1 MNHDHD
7 HDNGN
12 DPLSVLRVRGNQVQM
27 GRQIGELS
35 RQLGGADRTL
45 GFYEQMASAML
56 SLSIPA
62 PVRPAVRRMLRRAL
76 AVGARR
82 LDRARRRH
90 FPEYAARTDALF
102 AGAGIDPKH
111 VASMNVMDV
120 LQNTV
125 GTLGRLR
132 LLETTGLSVAAVP
145 ACTSLAVWGEAS
157 ADGHL
162 RHARNFDFPGAGVWD
177 RSPTVVLCDPDDGL
191 RYGFVTT
198 RGADVPGVS
207 AFNEAGL
214 SLTAHT
220 RFHRDV
226 NFHGVSVVDFGHELI
241 RCCRTLE
248 DVRRRAAQMPTA
260 STWGFLVSSA
270 EANDAIVVETTAT
283 GCAITSPGAGDAHLA
298 CTNRYLAPHL
308 RPGEVT
314 SSPSFAVD
322 SDARFARAHE
332 APLRAG
338 GRLSATQLQALLADC
353 GDPGAPDA
361 EADDRLAGNCVS
373 SAMTVQSVV
382 FEPDQGRVRLSTGTA
397 PTGLGPWAVV
407 DYAWDGPVGTVQ
419 APPPMR
425 QPTGAAQAQRATRHY
440 VDGTRAHLAGAS
452 RETVRGHF
460 ERAIELAPTE
470 PNFRFLGALFAIAAG
485 DFARATEHLER
496 MLDRERGIFRRAQA
510 LLWHGRVLAASGRR
524 LDAQRS
530 WRELTELPA
539 DPSVTKLVQA
549 ARKETRR
556 PLTKLRLRTLVPD
569 VFLIDATV
577 PGT

>member
-1 MNHDHD
+1 MNTEDHD
-7 HDNGN
+7 N
-12 DPLSVLRVRGNQVQM
+12 DPLSVLRVRGTQIQM
-27 GRQIGELS
+27 GQQLGGLS
-35 RQLGGADRTL
+35 RELGGADRTL
-45 GFYEQMASAML
+45 AFYEQMASAML
-56 SLSIPA
+56 SLSIPS
-62 PVRPAVRRMLRRAL
+62 PVRPTVRRMLGRAL
-76 AVGARR
+76 GVGARR
-82 LDRARRRH
+82 LDKARRRH
-90 FPEYAARTDALF
+90 FPAYAARTDALF
-102 AGAGIDPKH
+102 AAAGIDARH
-111 VASMNVMDV
+111 VPSINVMDV

-125 GTLGRLR
+125 GTLGRMR

-145 ACTSLAVWGEAS
+145 ACTSLAVWGES
-157 ADGHL
+157 SDDGHL

-177 RSPTVVLCDPDDGL
+177 RAPTVVLCDPDEGL

-198 RGADVPGVS
+198 RGADVPGVT

-226 NFHGVSVVDFGHELI
+226 NFRGVCVVDFGHELI
-241 RCCRTLE
+241 RSCRTLE
-248 DVRRRAAQMPTA
+248 DVRRRAEQMPTA

-270 EANDAIVVETTAT
+270 HDNAAMVVETTAT
-283 GCAITSPGAGDAHLA
+283 GCAFTDPSGGDAHLA

-322 SDARFARAHE
+322 SDARFIRAHE

-338 GRLSATQLQALLADC
+338 GTLSANQLQALLGDC

-373 SAMTVQSVV
+373 TAMTVQSVV

-397 PTGLGPWAVV
+397 PTGLGPWATV
-407 DYAWDGPVGTVQ
+407 DYAWDGPVGPVE
-419 APPPMR
+419 APVPVR
-425 QPTGAAQAQRATRHY
+425 QTRSAARAQAAVRHY
-440 VDGTRAHLAGAS
+440 VTGTRAHLAGAA
-452 RETVRGHF
+452 RDEVRAHF
-460 ERAIELAPTE
+460 ERAIALAPTE

-485 DFARATEHLER
+485 DLAQAAEHLDH
-496 MLDRERGIFRRAQA
+496 MLERERGIFRRAQG
-510 LLWHGRVLAASGRR
+510 LLWHGRVLAATGRR

-530 WRELTELPA
+530 WRELTELPSA
-539 DPSVTKLVQA
+539 PGVAKLVKA

>member
-1 MNHDHD
+1 MNDHD
-7 HDNGN
+7 N
-12 DPLSVLRVRGNQVQM
+12 DPLSVLRVRGSQVQM

-45 GFYEQMASAML
+45 TFYDKMASSML

-76 AVGARR
+76 AVGTRR

-102 AGAGIDPKH
+102 AGAGIDARH

-145 ACTSLAVWGEAS
+145 ACTSLAVWGQS
-157 ADGHL
+157 SSDGQL

-214 SLTAHT
+214 CLTAHT

-241 RCCRTLE
+241 RRCRTLD

-270 EANDAIVVETTAT
+270 EEDDAIVVETTGT
-283 GCAITSPGAGDAHLA
+283 GCGFTEAAPGDAHLA
-298 CTNRYLAPHL
+298 CTNRYLAAHL

-322 SDARFARAHE
+322 SDARFQRAHE

-338 GRLSATQLQALLADC
+338 GQLSATQLQALLADC

-361 EADDRLAGNCVS
+361 DADDRLAGNCVS

-382 FEPDQGRVRLSTGTA
+382 FEPEQGRVRLSTGTA

-407 DYAWDGPVGTVQ
+407 DYAWDGPVGTVE
-419 APPPMR
+419 APVPTR
-425 QPTGAAQAQRATRHY
+425 QTRSAARAQEAVRHY
-440 VDGTRAHLAGAS
+440 VAGTRAHLAGGS
-452 RETVRGHF
+452 RDEVRAHF

-470 PNFRFLGALFAIAAG
+470 PNFRFLGALFAVAAG
-485 DFARATEHLER
+485 DFARATEHLDR

-510 LLWHGRVLAASGRR
+510 LLWHGRVLAATGRR

-530 WRELTELPA
+530 WRELTELPEPPA
-539 DPSVTKLVQA
+539 GASIAKLVKA